1 MTSTDLYNSRSLGS
15 EKAAVS
21 GSKSERVLDNF
32 KEPSGGGLYSDEKAK
47 KIDLSGGGDNHRS
60 VPKSSTKQ
68 QVLAYSAKKAPV
80 FVYHETKST

>member
-1 MTSTDLYNSRSLGS
+1 M
-15 EKAAVS
+15 S

-68 QVLAYSAKKAPV
+68 
-80 FVYHETKST
+80 